1 MLSAKNQIMKSVV
14 GGEISYW
21 LQEAEKKSKSL
32 NSEQKKKII
41 DKINAVKKSIKDYQ
55 IYDDINYDIRLRKN
69 NLLD

>member
-1 MLSAKNQIMKSVV
+1 MDKNEIMKSVV